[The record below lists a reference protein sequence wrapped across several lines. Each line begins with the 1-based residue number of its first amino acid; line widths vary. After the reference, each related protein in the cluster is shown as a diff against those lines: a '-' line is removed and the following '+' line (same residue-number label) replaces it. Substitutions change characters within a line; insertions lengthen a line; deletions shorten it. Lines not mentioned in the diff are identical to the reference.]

1 MTPKAPDRPALDR
14 PALDRPALVA
24 ASFDIIAKGS
34 KSFRSASRLFD
45 PVTRERAWLLYA
57 WCRACDDL
65 TDGQALGHDMKA
77 PTDPKAA
84 HRQIVA
90 LTDQALAGEPTGVTP
105 FDALGIVA
113 RECRIPRLAVTD
125 HLDGFA
131 LDAAGWVPKTT
142 NDLLLYCFHVAG
154 AVGVMM
160 ALVMGVAPEDK
171 DTLDRASDLGI
182 AFQLANIARD
192 ISADAAEGR
201 VYLPNDWLDEA
212 GLDLAALADPANGDR
227 IAPLADR
234 LVRLSRGYR
243 SSARIGARRLPFR
256 SRLAV
261 LAASNVY
268 GAIGTKVVERGP
280 KAWTSRTIVS
290 DPEKLEEFTLALVQ
304 AIVPAR
310 ARERNGLWT
319 RSA

>member
-1 MTPKAPDRPALDR
+1 MRKS
-14 PALDRPALVA
+14 ALDRPALVE

-45 PVTRERAWLLYA
+45 RQTRERAWLLYA

-65 TDGQALGHDMKA
+65 TDGQTLGHEMKA
-77 PTDPKAA
+77 PADPKVA
-84 HRQIVA
+84 HRRIVK
-90 LTDQALAGEPTGVTP
+90 LTDLALAGEPTGVAA

-113 RECRIPRLAVTD
+113 RECRIPRRAVTD

-131 LDAAGWVPKTT
+131 LDAEGWVPRTED
-142 NDLLLYCFHVAG
+142 DLLRYCFHVAG

-160 ALVMGVAPEDK
+160 ALVMGVDPEDT
-171 DTLDRASDLGI
+171 DTLDRASDLGL

-192 ISADAAEGR
+192 ISADAVEGR
-201 VYLPNDWLDEA
+201 VYLPKSWLDEA
-212 GLDLAALADPANGDR
+212 GLDIAALADPANGVR
-227 IAPLADR
+227 IAPLAER

-243 SSARIGARRLPFR
+243 ASARVGARRLPFR

-268 GAIGTKVVERGP
+268 GAIGTKVVERGA

-290 DPEKLEEFTLALVQ
+290 DPEKLEEFTLALFQ
-304 AIVPAR
+304 AVVPAGKR
-310 ARERNGLWT
+310 SRDGLWT
-319 RSA
+319 RSTAA